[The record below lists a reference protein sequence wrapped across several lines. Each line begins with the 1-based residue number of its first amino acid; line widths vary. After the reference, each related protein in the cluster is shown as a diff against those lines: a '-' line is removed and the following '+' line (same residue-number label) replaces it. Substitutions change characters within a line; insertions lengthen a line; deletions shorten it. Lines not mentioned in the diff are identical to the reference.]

1 MTLTAHILEQAPGKV
16 RFCIDDVETAQ
27 QSLSLQTAQSQIEK
41 SLDVAMLAFSHDET
55 FQVIHGY
62 SLYQIHPLALAV
74 HVAFSQHRPL
84 LLTPDILWMTIAQGF
99 AQHVNHPAEN
109 LRSNFVS
116 HQGKVELIV
125 ELGSIPTLPHHW
137 ATTIQEWV
145 LQVRDHVGADVY
157 KLLECNFS
165 TTTPIIRTAS
175 HVVMMDTFQKYFD
188 YSGRCICGIPDITLL
203 GTVEDWQSIYE
214 RVQSMAEYNLQW
226 WTKRLLPI
234 CQEFINTAA
243 GKPSLKFWRCI
254 YKPKAVYAADYIT
267 GWFADLFPYLQHGRT
282 KAPTVRN
289 KLLEMDRCELPLK
302 EFLKSSLEL
311 LSEPNRFSTPSN
323 GISLHSLP
331 LGLSQVAIKLNTE
344 NIDGKAGYDLN
355 LVAGFIGVHQ
365 NGQGVLQP
373 EIGWAV
379 YENTDRFGKLLD
391 KIQREHLAQSPTDW
405 SNDEYNFVFGTEN
418 AKEFIQMLER
428 FDGATLYPGSSHSW
442 QITKYCSWEKDIIS
456 DIGDF
461 HSFGPFI
468 ELDDGRCIAIVF
480 HRSFRKHL
488 FILGSRADQF
498 EEFITIAS
506 NLLQLFERIFEAE
519 GRYYFDDPSFV
530 ES

>member
-1 MTLTAHILEQAPGKV
+1 MTLTAHILEQAQGKV
-16 RFCIDDVETAQ
+16 RFCIDDVAPAQET
-27 QSLSLQTAQSQIEK
+27 LLLQTAQSQIEK
-41 SLDVAMLAFSHDET
+41 SLDGSVLAFSHDET
-55 FQVIHGY
+55 FQVIQGY
-62 SLYQIHPLALAV
+62 ELYQIHPLALAI
-74 HVAFSQHRPL
+74 HVAFSEHRPL

-99 AQHVNHPAEN
+99 AQHINHPAEN
-109 LRSNFVS
+109 LRSNFVN
-116 HQGKVELIV
+116 HQGKVKLVV

-137 ATTIQEWV
+137 AATIQEWV

-165 TTTPIIRTAS
+165 TTTPTIRTAS

-214 RVQSMAEYNLQW
+214 RVQSMAHYNLQW
-226 WTKRLLPI
+226 WTERLLPI
-234 CQEFINTAA
+234 CQEFTNTAA
-243 GKPSLKFWRCI
+243 GKPSLEFWRCI

-267 GWFADLFPYLQHGRT
+267 GWFADLFPYLQHGLT
-282 KAPTVRN
+282 KAPIVRN
-289 KLLEMDRCELPLK
+289 KLLEMDRCELP
-302 EFLKSSLEL
+302 SVDDTTEL
-311 LSEPNRFSTPSN
+311 PRRRRFSTPSN

-344 NIDGKAGYDLN
+344 NIDGKTEYDLN

-365 NGQGVLQP
+365 DPERGVLQP

-379 YENTDRFGKLLD
+379 HENTDRFGKLLD
-391 KIQREHLAQSPTDW
+391 KIQREHLTHPPIDW
-405 SNDEYNFVFGTEN
+405 SNNEQNLIYDIEN

-428 FDGATLYPGSSHSW
+428 FNGATLYSDSSHPW
-442 QITKYCSWEKDIIS
+442 QITKYRSWEKDIIS
-456 DIGDF
+456 DIGDY

-480 HRSFRKHL
+480 HSSFRKHL
-488 FILGSRADQF
+488 FILGSRVNQF

-506 NLLQLFERIFEAE
+506 NILQLFERIFEAE
-519 GRYYFDDPSFV
+519 GGYYFDSPNFV